1 MPSPPPSTSEVDTK
15 AQEMLALLGK
25 YTATFP
31 ERRKPLRTQREGGD
45 VILLTGTTGGF
56 GCNILGQLS
65 LDPSVKQIYALNRS
79 SASESLVLRQLKALN
94 QRGVLDACMRSPK
107 FQLLEAD
114 LSQPYLGLD
123 LNKYNEVRLS
133 ST

>member
-1 MPSPPPSTSEVDTK
+1 MMS
-15 AQEMLALLGK
+15 LLDK

-31 ERRKPLRTQREGGD
+31 KRPRPSRRQRHGGD

-65 LDPSVKQIYALNRS
+65 LDPLVKKIYALNRS
-79 SASESLVLRQLKALN
+79 SASEGLVLRQLNALN

-114 LSQPYLGLD
+114 LSKPYLGLD
-123 LNKYNEVRLS
+123 LKKYNEVRHGLAS
-133 ST
+133 I